1 VYRAVLVVAMAV
13 AVGIRSDQSVKALLV
28 KAITVALEI
37 QTATLAAVVA
47 DMVVLA

>member
-1 VYRAVLVVAMAV
+1 LLVLV
-13 AVGIRSDQSVKALLV
+13 LLV

-37 QTATLAAVVA
+37 QTATLAVVVV